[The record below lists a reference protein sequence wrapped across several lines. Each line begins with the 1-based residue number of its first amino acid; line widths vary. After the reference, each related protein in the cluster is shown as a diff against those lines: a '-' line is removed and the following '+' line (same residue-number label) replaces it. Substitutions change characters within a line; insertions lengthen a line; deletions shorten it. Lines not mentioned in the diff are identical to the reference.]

1 MEAQE
6 ISRLVEEARQGDIA
20 AFQALYEHYV
30 KRIYNF
36 LLRLLGSVHEAEDLT
51 QQTFVVAFQQVGTL
65 RDAAQIESWIYRI
78 ARNEAYQRFRRKNP
92 ESIDDR
98 KLATGARRL
107 QEDRLHTQPEKNLL
121 NVELSSVIQS
131 ALDSLPDKLREV
143 FVLAVIQEMSY
154 QEITEVVGRSLHSV
168 KTDIYRA
175 RLQIKEELRKY
186 TGARAASGAKGKIP

>member
-6 ISRLVEEARQGDIA
+6 ISRLVEEARQGNIA
-20 AFQALYEHYV
+20 AFQTLYEYYV

-98 KLATGARRL
+98 KFATGVLRL
-107 QEDRLHTQPEKNLL
+107 QEERLHTQPEKNLL
-121 NVELSSVIQS
+121 NVELSGVIQK
-131 ALDSLPDKLREV
+131 ALDALPDKLREV

-154 QEITEVVGRSLHSV
+154 QEITEVVGRSLDSV

-175 RLQIKEELRKY
+175 RLQIKEELRRY
-186 TGARAASGAKGKIP
+186 TGVRTASGTKGKIQ

>member
-1 MEAQE
+1 MEANE
-6 ISRLVEEARQGDIA
+6 LSRLVEEARQGNIA
-20 AFQALYEHYV
+20 SFQALYEHYV

-36 LLRLLGSVHEAEDLT
+36 LLRLLGSVDEAEDLT

-98 KLATGARRL
+98 KSAAAVLRL
-107 QEDRLHTQPEKNLL
+107 HEDRLHTQPEKNLL
-121 NVELSSVIQS
+121 NVELAGVIQS

-154 QEITEVVGRSLHSV
+154 QEITEVVGRSLDSV

-175 RLQIKEELRKY
+175 RLQVKEELRKY
-186 TGARAASGAKGKIP
+186 TGARAASGAKGKIQ

>member
-1 MEAQE
+1 MEANE
-6 ISRLVEEARQGDIA
+6 LSRLVEEARQGNIA

-30 KRIYNF
+30 RRIYNF

-98 KLATGARRL
+98 KLATTVL
-107 QEDRLHTQPEKNLL
+107 KLHEDRLHTQPEKNLL
-121 NVELSSVIQS
+121 NVELSGVIQR

-154 QEITEVVGRSLHSV
+154 QEITEVVGRSLDSV

-175 RLQIKEELRKY
+175 RLQIKEELRNY
-186 TGARAASGAKGKIP
+186 TGARAASGTKGKIQ

>member
-6 ISRLVEEARQGDIA
+6 ISRLVGEARQGNIA
-20 AFQALYEHYV
+20 AFQALYEQNV
-30 KRIYNF
+30 ERIYNF

-51 QQTFVVAFQQVGTL
+51 QQTFVVAFQQVSTL
-65 RDAAQIESWIYRI
+65 RDAAQIESWNYRI

-98 KLATGARRL
+98 KLATTVLRL
-107 QEDRLHTQPEKNLL
+107 REDRLDTQPEKNLL
-121 NVELSSVIQS
+121 NVELSGVIQS

-143 FVLAVIQEMSY
+143 FVLAVIQEMTY
-154 QEITEVVGRSLHSV
+154 QEITEVVGRSMDSV

-186 TGARAASGAKGKIP
+186 TGARAASGAKGKIQ

>member
-1 MEAQE
+1 MEANE
-6 ISRLVEEARQGDIA
+6 LSRLVEEARQGNIA
-20 AFQALYEHYV
+20 SFQALYEHYV
-30 KRIYNF
+30 KRIYNL
-36 LLRLLGSVHEAEDLT
+36 LLRLLGSVDEAEDLT

-98 KLATGARRL
+98 KSATAVLRL
-107 QEDRLHTQPEKNLL
+107 HEDRLHTQPEKNLL
-121 NVELSSVIQS
+121 NVELAGVIQS

-154 QEITEVVGRSLHSV
+154 QEITE
-168 KTDIYRA
+168 
-175 RLQIKEELRKY
+175 
-186 TGARAASGAKGKIP
+186 